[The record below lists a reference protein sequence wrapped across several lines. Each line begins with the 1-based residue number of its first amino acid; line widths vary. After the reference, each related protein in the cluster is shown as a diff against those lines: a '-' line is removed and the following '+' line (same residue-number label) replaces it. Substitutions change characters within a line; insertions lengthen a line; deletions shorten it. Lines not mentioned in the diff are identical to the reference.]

1 MAHTVRLDSAR
12 RLSPGDFE
20 GSEQPD
26 APKDRETNRGHQLL
40 VDQHKLHDRADHHHK
55 VEPESVQMSSKP
67 SGRLNTNS
75 PPVEKGHHVAGEA
88 KGVHL
93 QQHLAGEETDE
104 EEVGVLL
111 EVVEPERLVVVLG
124 GKNTGV
130 EEDQDHDQPEHPL
143 RLADLPRLP
152 PHLTVPPGMRVSD
165 MVFVLARLSHF
176 SKLFVRFCHAVCRV
190 CLRGF
195 RVSSVTLAV
204 TVTEN
209 IRRMFSQRF

>member
-1 MAHTVRLDSAR
+1 MAHTIRLDPSR
-12 RLSPGDFE
+12 QLSPGDFE

-67 SGRLNTNS
+67 SGRLHS

-93 QQHLAGEETDE
+93 QQHLAGEEADE

-124 GKNTGV
+124 GKDAGV

-143 RLADLPRLP
+143 GLADLPCLP
-152 PHLTVPPGMRVSD
+152 PHLTVPPGRRISGLA
-165 MVFVLARLSHF
+165 FVMARLTFRNSSF
-176 SKLFVRFCHAVCRV
+176 AFATLSAVCV
-190 CLRGF
+190 FGASASL
-195 RVSSVTLAV
+195 LLL
-204 TVTEN
+204 
-209 IRRMFSQRF
+209 